1 MFAFV
6 SVALQ
11 PPPERVGP
19 PNVLPWVVQKFTE
32 PAVGGVVHAMLA
44 EYFTESAKYASSAV
58 TRLRRSDFIEAMYAF
73 ALVLANFG
81 IAIAA
86 KMPMITTTIRSS
98 MSVKPLRFILV
109 PPRIGHAKDTFLY
122 TAEARHVPRPGASSG
137 HDEEHGVSR
146 SVTRDSA
153 ARPCRVLQVSGSVA
167 SRRAERTLAHFGTP
181 ASWPPG
187 GPCLFWNAALVPT
200 ERASAAS
207 DVAPARG
214 TLSSGM
220 EPPQAREQRVG
231 RRRVAVCQGDRRFA
245 PIVPAAASMTQ
256 PVKPREQ
263 RVCAGR
269 IPGGK

>member
-1 MFAFV
+1 MMKSPELAVRSRATAPQGGAVFCK
-6 SVALQ
+6 SVGVLQ
-11 PPPERVGP
+11 A
-19 PNVLPWVVQKFTE
+19 
-32 PAVGGVVHAMLA
+32 AVRNELWLISEH
-44 EYFTESAKYASSAV
+44 
-58 TRLRRSDFIEAMYAF
+58 RLRA
-73 ALVLANFG
+73 
-81 IAIAA
+81 
-86 KMPMITTTIRSS
+86 
-98 MSVKPLRFILV
+98 
-109 PPRIGHAKDTFLY
+109 
-122 TAEARHVPRPGASSG
+122 
-137 HDEEHGVSR
+137 
-146 SVTRDSA
+146 
-153 ARPCRVLQVSGSVA
+153 
-167 SRRAERTLAHFGTP
+167 
-181 ASWPPG
+181 PPG

-200 ERASAAS
+200 EGASAAS

>member
-1 MFAFV
+1 MFVFV

-11 PPPERVGP
+11 PPAPSVGP
-19 PNVLPWVVQKFTE
+19 PSVLPWVVQKFTE

-73 ALVLANFG
+73 ALVFANFG

-109 PPRIGHAKDTFLY
+109 PPRIGQANRTLSSIRQKQGTCLARGRRPDMMKSTELAVRSRA
-122 TAEARHVPRPGASSG
+122 TAPQGGA
-137 HDEEHGVSR
+137 VFCK
-146 SVTRDSA
+146 SVG
-153 ARPCRVLQVSGSVA
+153 VLQAAVRNELWLNSEH
-167 SRRAERTLAHFGTP
+167 RLRA
-181 ASWPPG
+181 PPG

-200 ERASAAS
+200 EGASAAS

-245 PIVPAAASMTQ
+245 PIVPAAASMT
-256 PVKPREQ
+256 E
-263 RVCAGR
+263 A
-269 IPGGK
+269 